1 MIESIDQLNST
12 IRLASTPRRIVSL
25 VPSQTQLLHAFGFE
39 NEVVGITKFCISPDE
54 WFQTKTR
61 VGGTKSVHIEKVRA
75 LQPDLIIGNKEE
87 NTKEDIEALR
97 AIAPVWMSDIYTLN
111 DALHMIESL
120 GTLLGKENEASS
132 IKHQIQQAFQ
142 QLSDFTKSHETFRKS
157 VLYFIWNQPDFVAGK
172 NTFIDSLLTAC
183 GLVNA
188 CEDERYPEANP
199 SHQPDFIFLSSE
211 PFPFEQKHLQKFQRT
226 YPHSKIVLVDGEM
239 FSWYGSKLMEA
250 PKYFQALLKSIG
262 LERVSQP

>member
-25 VPSQTQLLHAFGFE
+25 VPSQTQLLHAFGLDV
-39 NEVVGITKFCISPDE
+39 EVVGITKFCISPDE
-54 WFQTKTR
+54 WFQTKPR
-61 VGGTKSVHIEKVRA
+61 VGGTKSVHIEKVSA

-111 DALHMIESL
+111 DALLMIESL
-120 GTLLGKENEASS
+120 GTLLGKEAEASS
-132 IKHQIQQAFQ
+132 IKSQIEQAFQ
-142 QLSDFTKSHETFRKS
+142 QLSDFTKSHETLGKS
-157 VLYFIWNQPDFVAGK
+157 VLYFIWNDPDFVAGK
-172 NTFIDSLLTAC
+172 NTFIDALLTAC

-188 CEDERYPEANP
+188 CEAERYPEANP
-199 SHQPDFIFLSSE
+199 SIQPDFIFLSSE
-211 PFPFEQKHLQKFQRT
+211 PFPFEEKHLEKFQRT

-250 PKYFQALLKSIG
+250 PAYFQALLKSFG
-262 LERVSQP
+262 LERVSHP